1 VTAADSFAVRPDRS
15 PGQFV
20 LRLAA
25 VVLAAS
31 VVAYLL
37 LPIVVTVIGSLTS
50 QQSLTFPPEGLSLR
64 WYGEFFSSPEWRRA
78 AVNSLVI
85 GGTACAVATVVGTAL
100 AYVITQQRGR
110 VRDTLLAASLTPLVV
125 PYVVV
130 AVALYPFFADWRLLN
145 SRLGVALAHSVIG
158 VPFVILSVLS
168 ALRPEDLRL
177 AQAARTLGAT
187 RTRAFF
193 HVVLPLMLPGVVAG
207 AAFAF
212 AVSLDDVVMPLFLG
226 GIEGETLPKKML
238 EAVKETLNPTVMAI
252 SALIVGAGILML
264 LISQASA
271 MLRRTAD

>member
-1 VTAADSFAVRPDRS
+1 MRTERTPGHLVLAV
-15 PGQFV
+15 
-20 LRLAA
+20 AA
-25 VVLAAS
+25 VVLTSS

-50 QQSLTFPPEGLSLR
+50 EPSLTFPPQGFSLR

-85 GGTACAVATVVGTAL
+85 GGTACAIATVVGTAL
-100 AYVITQQRGR
+100 AYAITQQTGR
-110 VRDTLLAASLTPLVV
+110 IRDILLAAALTPLVV

-130 AVALYPFFADWRLLN
+130 AVALYPLFADWGLLN
-145 SRLGVALAHSVIG
+145 SRFGVALAHSVIG

-168 ALRPEDLRL
+168 ALRPEDLQL
-177 AQAARTLGAT
+177 ASAARTLGAT
-187 RTRAFF
+187 RSRAFF

-207 AAFAF
+207 ATFAF

-226 GIEGETLPKKML
+226 GIQGETLPKKML
-238 EAVKETLNPTVMAI
+238 EAVKETLDPTVMAI
-252 SALIVGAGILML
+252 SALIVAAGILML
-264 LISQASA
+264 LITQASA